1 MNIHVHHIRCTQYYT
16 YDVVRGRQLTCT
28 YMCTTVMMTS
38 HLLVVFIYR
47 VRHSSSLA
55 TPVVCHGN
63 VHILSITCVYMLHNA
78 SLITGYVT
86 ADGVHNQE
94 NMQLSSDPFLVRGCG
109 LGTIPQ
115 QTPHTM
121 IPCMYTVLNL

>member
-1 MNIHVHHIRCTQYYT
+1 
-16 YDVVRGRQLTCT
+16 
-28 YMCTTVMMTS
+28 MMTS

-63 VHILSITCVYMLHNA
+63 VHILSITCAYMLHNA

-86 ADGVHNQE
+86 ADGVYNQE
-94 NMQLSSDPFLVRGCG
+94 NMQLSSDPFPRERVWSGDDNTTDTTYNDTTNYAC
-109 LGTIPQ
+109 T
-115 QTPHTM
+115 H
-121 IPCMYTVLNL
+121 Y